1 MEAVMNDG
9 PLAVL
14 IGPPGA
20 GKSTV
25 GTLLA
30 GLLGVAFRDTDT
42 DVEAVAG
49 KPVADIFVQDGEPAF
64 RALERDAVAAA
75 LREHT
80 GVVALGG
87 GAVLDPQAQHLLS
100 TRYVVYL
107 EAGLQALT
115 ARNGLDR
122 PRPLLIG
129 NPRAQLKALLAARLP
144 VYERL
149 ASLTVATDDY
159 EPGEIATEIAAKITG
174 ASEGANASDGANA
187 SEKGA
192 AGQGASGTGLAP

>member
-1 MEAVMNDG
+1 MNDG

-25 GTLLA
+25 GVLLA
-30 GLLGVAFRDTDT
+30 SLLGVPFRDTDA

-49 KPVADIFVQDGEPAF
+49 KPIADIFVQDGEPVF

-75 LREHT
+75 LREHP

-87 GAVLDPQAQHLLS
+87 GAVLDPQAQQLLS
-100 TRYVVYL
+100 DKYVVYL
-107 EAGLQALT
+107 ESGLQALT
-115 ARNGLDR
+115 TRNGLDK

-129 NPRAQLKALLAARLP
+129 NPRAQLKSLLAARLP
-144 VYERL
+144 VYRRL
-149 ASLTVATDDY
+149 ATLTVATDEY
-159 EPGEIATEIAAKITG
+159 EPDEVASEIAG
-174 ASEGANASDGANA
+174 QLAS
-187 SEKGA
+187 
-192 AGQGASGTGLAP
+192 GQGTSGQAGGQGLSR